1 MRQPGRKFELS
12 PRSAHLF
19 ISMHAHGAERRKES
33 DMGIQV
39 AAAVDEL
46 ARLDAVGQA
55 ELVRRGE
62 ITAVEL
68 VEAAIA
74 RIERLNPLL
83 NAVVTCEFERALDAV
98 HRGLPSGPFTG
109 VPYLLKDLAIE
120 WEGVRFTEGSRFLR
134 DNVSRHD
141 QELTV
146 RLRRAGLVFLGKTNT
161 PEFGTLPTCESAL
174 FGVTRNPWDT
184 SRTPG
189 GSSGG
194 SAAAVASG
202 MVPMAY
208 GNDAGGSIRFPASC
222 CGLFGLKPTR
232 ARLPF
237 GPEYGDVFSGLAVE
251 HAVTRSVRDSAVL
264 LDATAG
270 PDVGDP
276 YWAPPPARPFA
287 DEVGADPGRLRV
299 AFSART
305 PGGEPVHPDCVAAV
319 QHAAALCAELGHEVI
334 ERDLPGID
342 EHVGQAINV
351 VFGAAVAWIL
361 AYWVRKLGREPEP
374 DELEPQ
380 TRAWVEEGSK
390 MTAADYLLAIQDLQA
405 FSRTVARFFT
415 EVDVW
420 LTPTL
425 AAPPLPLEET
435 AASAAFIAFPAWVAN
450 ATGNPAMSVPLSWN
464 GEGLPIGVHFLARFG
479 DEATLLRLAS
489 QLEEARPWAERT
501 PAIFASSTD
510 RIRLQVG

>member
-1 MRQPGRKFELS
+1 
-12 PRSAHLF
+12 
-19 ISMHAHGAERRKES
+19 
-33 DMGIQV
+33 MGIQV
-39 AAAVDEL
+39 AAVVDEL

-62 ITAVEL
+62 ITPVEL
-68 VEAAIA
+68 IEAAIV

-83 NAVVTCEFERALDAV
+83 NAVVICEFERALDAAR
-98 HRGLPSGPFTG
+98 RGLPSGPFTG

-141 QELTV
+141 QELAV

-161 PEFGTLPTCESAL
+161 PEFGSLPTCESAL
-174 FGVTRNPWDT
+174 FGVTRNPWDPG
-184 SRTPG
+184 RTPG

-251 HAVTRSVRDSAVL
+251 HALTRSVRDSAVL

-270 PDVGDP
+270 PDLGDP
-276 YWAPPPARPFA
+276 YWAPTPTRRFA
-287 DEVGADPGRLRV
+287 EEVGAHPGALRV
-299 AFSART
+299 AFTARP

-319 QHAAALCAELGHEVI
+319 QEAATLCAELGHEVV
-334 ERDLPGID
+334 ERELPGID
-342 EHVGQAINV
+342 EQVGQAINV
-351 VFGAAVAWIL
+351 VFGTAVAWIL

-374 DELEPQ
+374 EELEPD
-380 TRAWVEEGSK
+380 TRAWAEQGTK
-390 MTAADYLLAIQDLQA
+390 TTAADYLLAVQDLQA

-425 AAPPLPLEET
+425 AAPPPLHEDT
-435 AASAAFIAFPAWVAN
+435 AASAAFVAFPAWVAN
-450 ATGNPAMSVPLSWN
+450 ATGNPAMSVPLCWSD
-464 GEGLPIGVHFLARFG
+464 GGLPIGVHFLGRFG

-489 QLEEARPWAERT
+489 QLEEARPWARRA
-501 PAIFASSTD
+501 PALFAGVTAL
-510 RIRLQVG
+510 IGPQVE

>member
-1 MRQPGRKFELS
+1 MRQLGRKFELL
-12 PRSAHLF
+12 PLSAHLLRS
-19 ISMHAHGAERRKES
+19 IRAHGAELRKEI
-33 DMGIQV
+33 DMGTQV
-39 AAAVDEL
+39 AAVVDEV

-62 ITAVEL
+62 ITPAEL

-134 DNVSRHD
+134 DNVSSHD
-141 QELTV
+141 QALAL

-174 FGVTRNPWDT
+174 FGVTCNPWDT

-208 GNDAGGSIRFPASC
+208 GNDAGGSMRFPASC

-251 HAVTRSVRDSAVL
+251 HALTRSVRDSAVL

-270 PDVGDP
+270 PDLGDP

-305 PGGEPVHPDCVAAV
+305 PGGEPVHPDCVTAV
-319 QHAAALCAELGHEVI
+319 QDAAALCTELGHEVV
-334 ERDLPGID
+334 ERDLPGLD
-342 EHVGQAINV
+342 EQVGQAINV
-351 VFGAAVAWIL
+351 VFGVGVAWIA
-361 AYWVRKLGREPEP
+361 AYWVRKLGRKPDP
-374 DELEPQ
+374 DELESH
-380 TRAWVEEGSK
+380 TSAWVEEGSK
-390 MTAADYLLAIQDLQA
+390 ISAADYLLAIQDLQG

-425 AAPPLPLEET
+425 AAPPLPLAE
-435 AASAAFIAFPAWVAN
+435 AATSAAFIAFPAWVAN

-489 QLEEARPWAERT
+489 QLEEARPWVERT
-501 PAIFASSTD
+501 PAIFASTTD
-510 RIRLQVG
+510 SIRLQVE

>member
-1 MRQPGRKFELS
+1 MRQQDRKFELS
-12 PRSAHLF
+12 PLSTHLLF
-19 ISMHAHGAERRKES
+19 SVAVNDGARMKEVG
-33 DMGIQV
+33 MGIQV
-39 AAAVDEL
+39 TGLVNEL

-55 ELVRRGE
+55 DLVRRGDV
-62 ITAVEL
+62 TAVEL
-68 VEAAIA
+68 VEAAIE

-83 NAVVTCEFERALDAV
+83 NAVVTCEFERALDAAR
-98 HRGLPSGPFTG
+98 RGLPTGPFTG

-120 WEGVRFTEGSRFLR
+120 WEGVRFTEGSRFLVG
-134 DNVSRHD
+134 NISRHD

-146 RLRRAGLVFLGKTNT
+146 RLRRAGLVLLGKTNT

-174 FGVTRNPWDT
+174 FGVTRNPWDLT
-184 SRTPG
+184 RTPG

-251 HAVTRSVRDSAVL
+251 HALTRSVRDSAVL

-270 PDVGDP
+270 PDLGDP

-287 DEVGADPGRLRV
+287 DEIGAGLGRLRI
-299 AFSART
+299 AFTART
-305 PGGEPVHPDCVAAV
+305 PDDQPVHPDCVAAV
-319 QHAAALCAELGHEVI
+319 QDAAALCADLGHEVT
-334 ERDLPGID
+334 ERDVPGID
-342 EHVGQAINV
+342 ERVGGAVNV
-351 VFGAAVAWIL
+351 VFGAAVAWIV
-361 AYWVRKLGREPEP
+361 AYWVRKLGREPDP
-374 DELEPQ
+374 DEIEPP
-380 TRAWVEEGSK
+380 TRAWAEEGRRIS
-390 MTAADYLLAIQDLQA
+390 AVDYLLAVQDLQA

-425 AAPPLPLEET
+425 GDVPLPIGE
-435 AASAAFIAFPAWVAN
+435 AASSALFTAFPAWVAN
-450 ATGNPAMSVPLSWN
+450 ASGNPAMSVPLHWN
-464 GEGLPIGVHFLARFG
+464 AEGLPIGVHALGRFG

-489 QLEEARPWAERT
+489 QLEEARPWFGRT
-501 PAIFASSTD
+501 PAIFAGSTD
-510 RIRLQVG
+510 RVREREG